1 MVVEMR
7 LLAQDGTLIT
17 YLAQSLFV
25 SKSIQDSVLMV
36 IEHAFSNDNIRPH
49 ELHDAIPTVKPVYEG
64 FSLSECTEGHY
75 FVVPPDYK
83 YDITQRDHLSAL
95 PFVDWLLLY
104 KLCERRASR

>member
-64 FSLSECTEGHY
+64 FSLSERTEGHY

-83 YDITQRDHLSAL
+83 YDILSAL
-95 PFVDWLLLY
+95 PFVDWLLVY
-104 KLCERRASR
+104 KLCERKASR